1 MYEIKVV
8 YASVGLTVESQYFKK
23 SVNSYSPDVPFA
35 ESLRTDSLTFVL
47 STLADF
53 TFVISPELKSA
64 LADFTF
70 VISPELKSAV
80 NFSTISLT
88 LALRAFLM
96 QFSAS
101 PVETHFKLFNL
112 CDSSL

>member
-64 LADFTF
+64 
-70 VISPELKSAV
+70 V

-88 LALRAFLM
+88 LALRAFLL

-101 PVETHFKLFNL
+101 PVETYFKLFNL